1 MSDVAFNMLLYLA
14 ATLLVLVILLAAI
27 HLQERRRSTKEVWYV
42 AHPVSGD
49 VKGNIQNVI
58 RWIHWLTLNDP
69 SRVYIAPWVA
79 EVQAFDKDIGG
90 AEPDAAFY
98 DRVLADDC
106 DVVRHLDG
114 VLMVGGKTSRGM
126 ALERDAALAAGK
138 QVVDLSHLRNPPPP
152 ASEMDDYVRTM
163 LRP

>member
-1 MSDVAFNMLLYLA
+1 MIAWA
-14 ATLLVLVILLAAI
+14 LVLISWAAI
-27 HLQERRRSTKEVWYV
+27 GYVIATTPEPRQHKKEVWYV

-114 VLMVGGKTSRGM
+114 VLMVGGKVSRGM
-126 ALERDAALAAGK
+126 ALERQAALDAGLK
-138 QVVDLSHLRNPPPP
+138 VVDLSPLREPPLNIMEDVIVQLVLS
-152 ASEMDDYVRTM
+152 A
-163 LRP
+163 